1 MIWNQIYYP
10 TGGGSKTADSLNV
23 GDSIWCN
30 VNNVR
35 TEFIIVQKGNPDS
48 NMYDSSCDGVWLMQ
62 KVLTDYL
69 AWNTGDDYSYAQS
82 SINTWLNSTYLN
94 YFGNAKAIIKN
105 VKIPYAYGSYNSSIA
120 TGSNGLSCK
129 VFLLSNKEVG
139 NTSTISEWPNDG
151 KKLDYFDASGP
162 NQDPKRIAY
171 TANGTSNYW
180 WVRSARAGN
189 HSRYGIYIDSLG
201 EISGGS
207 ANTSDKEYARPCFI
221 ISNNTQIDSD
231 NNIIIPDQLTVD
243 ALSIGDSVYANVD
256 GKRTEF
262 LIVHNGNPDSSLYDS
277 SCDGVWCLMKDC
289 YTERQ
294 WDSSDNAYIE
304 SSINSWLQN
313 TFYGYFDSSVKYLIK
328 DAKIPYGNGR
338 GSSGVNTWP
347 TGDSCH
353 VFLLAACELGLVWSD
368 SSNFVKD
375 GAKLDYFESGE
386 GGSAAD
392 KRIANYNSSPDAWW
406 ERSPYPS
413 NTIDVNFT
421 SPSGYADTAHASMS
435 YGVRPAFILPHT
447 AKIDSNN
454 NIIG

>member
-1 MIWNQIYYP
+1 
-10 TGGGSKTADSLNV
+10 
-23 GDSIWCN
+23 
-30 VNNVR
+30 
-35 TEFIIVQKGNPDS
+35 
-48 NMYDSSCDGVWLMQ
+48 MQ
-62 KVLTDYL
+62 KVLTDSL
-69 AWNTGDDYSYAQS
+69 AWDTGDDYSYAQS

-105 VKIPYAYGSYNSSIA
+105 VKIPYAYGSHNDSIA

-129 VFLLSNKEVG
+129 VFLLSNREVG
-139 NTSTISEWPNDG
+139 NTSTASYWPNDG

-162 NQDPKRIAY
+162 NRDPKRIAY
-171 TANGTSNYW
+171 TANGAADAW
-180 WVRSARAGN
+180 WLRSAYVGEASGCGMRCDEVGEV
-189 HSRYGIYIDSLG
+189 SSGIYTNYES
-201 EISGGS
+201 
-207 ANTSDKEYARPCFI
+207 YARPCFI
-221 ISNNTQIDSD
+221 IPNNTQIDSD
-231 NNIIIPDQLTVD
+231 NNIIVPDQLTVD
-243 ALSIGDSVYANVD
+243 ALSIGDSVYANVN
-256 GKRTEF
+256 GTRTEF

-313 TFYGYFDSSVKYLIK
+313 TFYGYFDSSVKSLIK

-338 GSSGVNTWP
+338 GSSTVNTWP
-347 TGDSCH
+347 SGNNCR
-353 VFLLAACELGLVWSD
+353 VFLLTACELGLVWSD

-406 ERSPYPS
+406 TRSPYSS
-413 NTIDVNFT
+413 NMIDVNFT

>member
-48 NMYDSSCDGVWLMQ
+48 NMYDSSCDGVWLLM
-62 KVLTDYL
+62 KDCYMNY
-69 AWNTGDDYSYAQS
+69 AWSNEYNKYAES
-82 SINTWLNSTYLN
+82 NVNTWLNDTFIGLLDSNVQKL
-94 YFGNAKAIIKN
+94 IKRI
-105 VKIPYAYGSYNSSIA
+105 KIPYCVGYWSSTINSGA
-120 TGSNGLSCK
+120 NGLSCK
-129 VFLLSNKEVG
+129 AFLVSAYELGLVSSDFSNILPADGVKLAYFESG
-139 NTSTISEWPNDG
+139 TGTSAQN
-151 KKLDYFDASGP
+151 
-162 NQDPKRIAY
+162 KRIAKLY
-171 TANGTSNYW
+171 NRADFWWLRSPMTNDRTSVGHIN
-180 WVRSARAGN
+180 STG
-189 HSRYGIYIDSLG
+189 G
-201 EISGGS
+201 ISGAS
-207 ANTSDKEYARPCFI
+207 ANNQYAVRPCFI
-221 ISNNTQIDSD
+221 IPNNTQIDSD
-231 NNIIIPDQLTVD
+231 NNIIVPDQLTID
-243 ALSIGDSVYANVD
+243 ALSIGDSVYANVN
-256 GKRTEF
+256 GTRTEF

-454 NIIG
+454 NIVG

>member
-35 TEFIIVQKGNPDS
+35 TEFITVQKGNPDS

-62 KVLTDYL
+62 KVLKDYI
-69 AWNTGDDYSYAQS
+69 AWDTGGDYSYAQS

-105 VKIPYAYGSYNSSIA
+105 VKIPYAYGGRNSSIA
-120 TGSNGLSCK
+120 SGSNGLSCK
-129 VFLLSNKEVG
+129 VFLLSNREVG
-139 NTSTISEWPNDG
+139 NTYTTSFYANDG
-151 KKLDYFDASGP
+151 KKLAYFDASGP
-162 NQDPKRIAY
+162 QQDPKRIAY
-171 TANGTSNYW
+171 TAAGVADDW
-180 WVRSARAGN
+180 WLRSGYVGESQLCGPQCSAT
-189 HSRYGIYIDSLG
+189 G
-201 EISGGS
+201 EIGFLYTNYE
-207 ANTSDKEYARPCFI
+207 AYARPCFI
-221 ISNNTQIDSD
+221 IPNNTQIDSD
-231 NNIIIPDQLTVD
+231 NNIIVPDQLTVD
-243 ALSIGDSVYANVD
+243 NLSIGDSVYANVN
-256 GKRTEF
+256 GTRTEF
-262 LIVHNGNPDSSLYDS
+262 LIVHNGNPDSKLYDN

-294 WDSSDNAYIE
+294 WDSSDNAYFE

-313 TFYGYFDSSVKYLIK
+313 TFYGYFDSSVKTLIK

-347 TGDSCH
+347 TGNNCH

-406 ERSPYPS
+406 TRSPYPS

-454 NIIG
+454 NII

>member
-1 MIWNQIYYP
+1 MEPNLLPNW
-10 TGGGSKTADSLNV
+10 GGSKSADSLNV

-35 TEFIIVQKGNPDS
+35 TEFIIVQKGNPDTS
-48 NMYDSSCDGVWLMQ
+48 MYDSSCDGVWLMQ
-62 KVLTDYL
+62 KVLKDYL
-69 AWNTGDDYSYAQS
+69 AWDTDDDYLYAQS

-120 TGSNGLSCK
+120 SGSNGLSCK
-129 VFLLSNKEVG
+129 VFLLSNREVG
-139 NTSTISEWPNDG
+139 NTSTVSYYANDG
-151 KKLDYFDASGP
+151 KKLAYFDASGP

-171 TANGTSNYW
+171 TANGNTIPW
-180 WVRSARAGN
+180 WIRSAYVGDGN
-189 HSRYGIYIDSLG
+189 RYGIYIDTLG
-201 EISGGS
+201 DIVEGA
-207 ANTSDKEYARPCFI
+207 ANTSDEEFARPCFI
-221 ISNNTQIDSD
+221 IPNNTQIDSD
-231 NNIIIPDQLTVD
+231 NNIIVPDQLTVD
-243 ALSIGDSVYANVD
+243 ALSIGDSVYANVN
-256 GKRTEF
+256 GTRTEF
-262 LIVHNGNPDSSLYDS
+262 LIVHNGNPDSNLYDN

-289 YTERQ
+289 HSERI

-313 TFYGYFDSSVKYLIK
+313 TFYGYFDSGVKSLIK

-338 GSSGVNTWP
+338 GNSGVNTWP
-347 TGDSCH
+347 SGMNCH

-368 SSNFVKD
+368 SSSFVKD

-386 GGSAAD
+386 GTSAAD
-392 KRIANYNSSPDAWW
+392 KRVANYNGSPDAWW
-406 ERSPYPS
+406 ERSPYPG
-413 NTIDVNFT
+413 NMIDVNFT
-421 SPSGYADTAHASMS
+421 SPSGYADTNHAGIS

>member
-48 NMYDSSCDGVWLMQ
+48 NMYDSSCDGVWL
-62 KVLTDYL
+62 
-69 AWNTGDDYSYAQS
+69 
-82 SINTWLNSTYLN
+82 
-94 YFGNAKAIIKN
+94 
-105 VKIPYAYGSYNSSIA
+105 
-120 TGSNGLSCK
+120 
-129 VFLLSNKEVG
+129 
-139 NTSTISEWPNDG
+139 
-151 KKLDYFDASGP
+151 
-162 NQDPKRIAY
+162 
-171 TANGTSNYW
+171 
-180 WVRSARAGN
+180 
-189 HSRYGIYIDSLG
+189 
-201 EISGGS
+201 
-207 ANTSDKEYARPCFI
+207 
-221 ISNNTQIDSD
+221 
-231 NNIIIPDQLTVD
+231 
-243 ALSIGDSVYANVD
+243 
-256 GKRTEF
+256 
-262 LIVHNGNPDSSLYDS
+262 
-277 SCDGVWCLMKDC
+277 LMKDC
-289 YTERQ
+289 YTERH
-294 WDSSDNAYIE
+294 WDSSDNAYFE

-313 TFYGYFDSSVKYLIK
+313 TFYGYFDSSVKTLIK

-338 GSSGVNTWP
+338 GSSGVDTWP
-347 TGDSCH
+347 TGNNCH

-406 ERSPYPS
+406 TRSPYPS

-421 SPSGYADTAHASMS
+421 SPSGYVDTAHASMS
-435 YGVRPAFILPHT
+435 YGVRPAFILPYT